1 MHLNLSPELQG
12 NTAAEEAARIVG
24 KCVHCG
30 FCNASC
36 PTYRLLGDELDGP
49 RGRIYLMKGKF
60 ISLRM
65 YLEGPQSSLL
75 IPTPS
80 HFLVN
85 INIICSSRSL
95 RLIKVLMQSCS

>member
-12 NTAAEEAARIVG
+12 NAAAEEAARIVG

-49 RGRIYLMKGKF
+49 RGRIWECTCA
-60 ISLRM
+60 SL
-65 YLEGPQSSLL
+65 
-75 IPTPS
+75 PTPRT
-80 HFLVN
+80 FT
-85 INIICSSRSL
+85 RAG
-95 RLIKVLMQSCS
+95 R